1 MLNPLHM
8 VPALRKFHR
17 IRRRHRQPL
26 GRRLGRF
33 YRFHRFQG
41 GEFPW
46 TGMAATNHGK
56 SEKMMEHDGKSW
68 KFMEVISA
76 SKRNS
81 SN

>member
-33 YRFHRFQG
+33 YSFHRFQG

-46 TGMAATNHGK
+46 TGMAAKKT
-56 SEKMMEHDGKSW
+56 MENRK
-68 KFMEVISA
+68 K
-76 SKRNS
+76 
-81 SN
+81 